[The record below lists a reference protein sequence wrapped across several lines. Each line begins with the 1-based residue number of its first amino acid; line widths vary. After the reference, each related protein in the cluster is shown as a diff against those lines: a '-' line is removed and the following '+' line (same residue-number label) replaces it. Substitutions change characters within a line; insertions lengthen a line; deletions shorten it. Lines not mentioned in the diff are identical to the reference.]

1 MSKLSVGDLLPSI
14 ERRITQEHIVSYSEV
29 SGDINPLH
37 IDATYASK
45 SQFGRT
51 VAHGMLVAATIS
63 EIMTTSFNMGWVEGG
78 RLKLRFKHPVFPG
91 DKITT
96 YGIVKKIKDVGL
108 SQEVTCEVGVKK
120 KGGENVITGVATAL
134 Q

>member
-1 MSKLSVGDLLPSI
+1 MSKFITGDLLPSI
-14 ERRITQEHIVSYSEV
+14 ERTITQEHIVSYSMV

-51 VAHGMLVAATIS
+51 IAHGMLVAATIS
-63 EIMTTSFNMGWVEGG
+63 EIMAISFNMGWVEGG
-78 RLKLRFKHPVFPG
+78 RLKLRFKQPVFPG
-91 DKITT
+91 DKVSA
-96 YGIVKKIKDVGL
+96 YGIVKKVKDIGL

-120 KGGENVITGVATAL
+120 GEEDVITGIATAL